1 MFEVSVCARAFSNFL
16 TDHFCEKHQQ
26 SFQFSGLGGGFNERE
41 NVEYRSYDSD
51 DDEFDKFGRRKKH
64 RSKGDERSNSESD
77 KNQTNKV
84 TEKHDKSEIE
94 ESEEDEDDDDD
105 LVRTRSRQVQ
115 KSACSHDKLASN

>member
-51 DDEFDKFGRRKKH
+51 DDEFDK
-64 RSKGDERSNSESD
+64 
-77 KNQTNKV
+77 NQTNKV

>member
-1 MFEVSVCARAFSNFL
+1 MSVRAHSVTFWQIISA
-16 TDHFCEKHQQ
+16 KHQR

-115 KSACSHDKLASN
+115 KSACSHDKLVSN